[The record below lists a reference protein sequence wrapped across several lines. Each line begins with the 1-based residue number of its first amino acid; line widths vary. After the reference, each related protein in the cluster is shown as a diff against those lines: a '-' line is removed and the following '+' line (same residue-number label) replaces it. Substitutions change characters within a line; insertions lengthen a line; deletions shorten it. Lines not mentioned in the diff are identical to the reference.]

1 MRYISK
7 FILWITGWKVISGVA
22 PVPKCVVLGVPH
34 TSIWDFVISWL
45 FYNSIGGKSS
55 IIVNKKFFFFPTKYV
70 LNYMG
75 AIPLDLSKGISL
87 VKQIVAE
94 FEKREVMHLAIA
106 IEGTRKPT
114 TKWKGGFHTI
124 ARAANVP
131 VFFAVFDWGRKE
143 IGIVE
148 QMVLTDDLAADMLT
162 VKKWYKQRGV
172 VGKHPKNFIFG
183 DGLDSFV

>member
-1 MRYISK
+1 
-7 FILWITGWKVISGVA
+7 
-22 PVPKCVVLGVPH
+22 
-34 TSIWDFVISWL
+34 
-45 FYNSIGGKSS
+45 
-55 IIVNKKFFFFPTKYV
+55 
-70 LNYMG
+70 MG

-172 VGKHPKNFIFG
+172 VGKHPKNFVFG
-183 DGLDSFV
+183 DGLD